1 MLATADAHGV
11 YEALGF
17 TPIDDPDRWMVRG
30 PRSKVS
36 GDGQA

>member
-17 TPIDDPDRWMVRG
+17 TVLDDPNRWMALQPART
-30 PRSKVS
+30 PNR
-36 GDGQA
+36 